1 MSIKVNSITKLYGE
15 QKALDSVSFEVQPG
29 EIVGFLGPNGA
40 GKSTCMKILTSFVPP
55 NSGRASVAGFDVE
68 SDSLALRRKVG
79 YLPEQNPLYHD
90 MYIKE
95 FLCFV
100 GRLHGL
106 NEIKKRV
113 DEMIEITGLELER
126 TKKIGSL
133 SKGYRQRVGLAQA
146 MIHDPE
152 VLILDEPT
160 AGLDPN
166 QLVEIRDLI
175 KNFGR
180 DKTVL
185 FSSHIMQE
193 VQAICDRVIIIK
205 KGCLV
210 ADDRIDMLSKS
221 RQENQIIRVKIKE
234 IDSAEVF
241 KEIDGLEKAIQ
252 NGEFYE
258 LFFSKDEGAVETIF
272 KWAQNN
278 NFKVSHMEQVESS
291 LEDVFQMLTKDA

>member
-1 MSIKVNSITKLYGE
+1 MSIKVNSITKLYGT

-55 NSGRASVAGFDVE
+55 DSGRASVAGFDVE
-68 SDSLALRRKVG
+68 SDSLDLRKKVG
-79 YLPEQNPLYHD
+79 YLPEQNPLYLD

-95 FLCFV
+95 FLFFV
-100 GRLHGL
+100 GRIHGL
-106 NEIKKRV
+106 NGIRDRV
-113 DEMIEITGLELER
+113 EEMIEMTGLELEQK
-126 TKKIGSL
+126 KKIGSL

-175 KNFGR
+175 KNFGV

-193 VQAICDRVIIIK
+193 VQAICDRVIIIN
-205 KGCLV
+205 KGCVV

-221 RQENQIIRVKIKE
+221 RQENQIIRVKIQQV
-234 IDSAEVF
+234 DSPEMF
-241 KEIDGLEKAIQ
+241 NEIDGLTKAIQ
-252 NGEFYE
+252 KGEFYE
-258 LFFSKDEGAVETIF
+258 LFFSKEESAVETIF
-272 KWAQNN
+272 KWAQKKNLT
-278 NFKVSHMEQVESS
+278 VLHMEQVESS